1 MDGGRLAATLGDRR
15 SYSTSSGRELRF
27 VNGGDADA
35 FVSWKSL
42 VLPDPSATSDE
53 SSGISVSRRFFTPD
67 GCIADLKSLSRG
79 DMLVVELV
87 LSCDDSRTL
96 SDIVV
101 EDLFAGAFE
110 PIHSP
115 LDPTQFAWCAKGGPD
130 WVLRSDAR
138 DDRMLVFSKRFSLE
152 RGNEARFFYPVRVVS
167 AGEFALPGPSAEGMY
182 APSLRSRRAAG
193 RVVVR
198 H

>member
-1 MDGGRLAATLGDRR
+1 MAVAQVHQ
-15 SYSTSSGRELRF
+15 REI
-27 VNGGDADA
+27 VE
-35 FVSWKSL
+35 V
-42 VLPDPSATSDE
+42 P
-53 SSGISVSRRFFTPD
+53 FTFPD
-67 GCIADLKSLSRG
+67 GQILPHPA
-79 DMLVVELV
+79 LV

-138 DDRMLVFSKRFSLE
+138 DDRMLLFP
-152 RGNEARFFYPVRVVS
+152 AFFNSQGCSRAHYAVRAVSPGDFTLPSVTASGMYDPTVRAVGPAPRTVRVV
-167 AGEFALPGPSAEGMY
+167 
-182 APSLRSRRAAG
+182 AP
-193 RVVVR
+193 
-198 H
+198 